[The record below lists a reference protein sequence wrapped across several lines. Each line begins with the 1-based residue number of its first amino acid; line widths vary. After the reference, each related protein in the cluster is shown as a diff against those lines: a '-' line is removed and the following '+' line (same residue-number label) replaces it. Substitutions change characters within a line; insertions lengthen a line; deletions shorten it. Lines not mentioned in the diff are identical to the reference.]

1 MECHTPLERSY
12 KALLGFVKFGH
23 QTKLFGG
30 QGPLKVKKW
39 GKIRFGGFEAVRGHI
54 PMRSKVILKA
64 PWVMVL
70 TQPPKKILLDILL

>member
-12 KALLGFVKFGH
+12 KALLGFVKFGSPN
-23 QTKLFGG
+23 QTIWWPGALEG
-30 QGPLKVKKW
+30 KK
-39 GKIRFGGFEAVRGHI
+39 IHFGGFEAVRGHI

-70 TQPPKKILLDILL
+70 TQPPKKFLLDILL